1 MMIEEK
7 SAGTIIYREEE
18 RGKYFLLL
26 HYPSGHWDY
35 VKGKMEENETTHET
49 TKREAKEETGIS
61 DLEFV
66 NNFEEKIEYNFR
78 YDGKLI
84 HKQVIFFLAKTNT
97 KEISISHEHLD
108 YIWLEFDDALKK
120 ITYQNAK
127 RILTKAKNLLESL

>member
-1 MMIEEK
+1 MTIEEK
-7 SAGTIIYREEE
+7 SAGTIIYREED
-18 RGKYFLLL
+18 GKKYFLLL

-49 TKREAKEETGIS
+49 TIREAKEETGIS
-61 DLEFV
+61 DLEFI
-66 NNFEEKIEYNFR
+66 NNLEEKIEYNFQ

-84 HKQVIFFLAKTNT
+84 HKQVFFFLAKTNT

-127 RILTKAKNLLESL
+127 RILTKAKNLLASM